1 MYERFTDRARKVMQL
16 ANQEA
21 QRFNHEY
28 IGTEHILLG
37 LIKEGSGVAANVL
50 KNLDVDLRKIRL
62 EVEKLVQSGPDMVT
76 MGKLPQTPRA
86 KKVIEYSME
95 EARNLNHNYVGTEH
109 ILLGLLRE
117 QEGVA
122 AQVLMNLGLKLEE
135 VREEVLNLLGHG
147 MEGEGSERAGSGGSA
162 AGSGSSESPRAGK
175 SKTPALDS
183 FGRDLTELA
192 RQGKL
197 DPVIGREK
205 EIERTMQV
213 LSRRTKNN
221 PVLLGEA
228 GVGKTAIVEGFAQRV
243 IEGNVPELLMERRIV
258 VLDLAM
264 MVAGTKY
271 RGQFEERIKAVMN
284 EVRRA
289 KNTILFIDE
298 LHTLVGAGGAEGAI
312 DASNVLKPALARGEI
327 QCIGATTLDEYRKY
341 IEKDAALD
349 RRFQVV
355 MVEPSSKTE
364 TVDILKGL
372 RDRYEKHHHVQ
383 ITDDAVEAAV
393 ELSDRYITGRCLPDK
408 AIDVIDESGARV
420 HLKSMTR
427 PPDLKEI
434 DEEVERLNKEK
445 EEAVANQDFEKAAA
459 LRDQADKLKK
469 KKATITR
476 DWREKSREADGVVD
490 EEVIAEVVSKMTGI
504 PLTRMTTE
512 DSMRL
517 MKMEDELH
525 KRVISQDE
533 AIKSI
538 SKAVRRSRSGLKDP
552 KRPTG
557 CFIFA
562 GPTGVGKTLLAK
574 ALAEFMFGDEDA
586 LVQIDMSEYM
596 EKHNVSRLIGAPPGY
611 VGYEEG
617 GQLTEKIRR
626 RPYAVVLLDEIEKA
640 HPDVF
645 NMLLQLMEEGRLTD
659 SFGRNID
666 FRNTL
671 LIMTTNAGADA
682 IKNESALGFDTPPKK
697 FQVDVR
703 FAKDLDEG
711 KMVDDLLAQFAQ
723 AQERLTPG
731 KQVITVVE
739 PGRRWR
745 VNDREN
751 DQRYT
756 LRVAKKGDQIIVV
769 KDEDVSYGSMKA
781 RLQGEIEKV
790 FRPEFLNRLDDT
802 IVFRHL
808 TRDDLKEVVELELS
822 KVRSRLKEH
831 GLSLLLTDEAKEFII
846 GKGTN
851 LDLGARP
858 LRRATENFIEDPL
871 SEDLLKGEFQGKDTI
886 TVDVKDVGGKKQLV
900 FDGSLAEAEHAATPV
915 AAGAD
920 GSSEGPKD

>member
-37 LIKEGSGVAANVL
+37 LVKEGSGVAANVL

-62 EVEKLVQSGPDMVT
+62 EVEKLVQSGPEMVT
-76 MGKLPQTPRA
+76 IGKLPQTPRA

-122 AQVLMNLGLKLEE
+122 AQVLMNLGMKLED

-147 MEGEGSERAGSGGSA
+147 MESAEVGERGGRE
-162 AGSGSSESPRAGK
+162 GTGGGNEPGQSPKGGK

-197 DPVIGREK
+197 DPVIGRER
-205 EIERTMQV
+205 EIERATQV
-213 LSRRTKNN
+213 LCRRTKNN

-243 IEGNVPELLMERRIV
+243 INGEVPEILADKRIV

-312 DASNVLKPALARGEI
+312 DAANVLKPALARGEI

-341 IEKDAALD
+341 IEKDNALA
-349 RRFQVV
+349 RRFQEI
-355 MVEPSSKTE
+355 MVEPTGTQE
-364 TVDILKGL
+364 TIQILKGL
-372 RDRYEKHHHVQ
+372 KSRYEEHHRVQ
-383 ITDDAVEAAV
+383 ITDDAIAAAV
-393 ELSDRYITGRCLPDK
+393 EMSERYITARCLPDK
-408 AIDVIDESGARV
+408 AIDVIDEAGARV
-420 HLKSMTR
+420 RLRTMSK
-427 PPDLKEI
+427 PPDLKDI
-434 DEEVERLNKEK
+434 DDDVERLNKEK
-445 EEAVANQDFEKAAA
+445 EDAVANQDFEKAAS
-459 LRDQADKLKK
+459 LRDQADKLRRKK
-469 KKATITR
+469 EQITR
-476 DWREKSREADGVVD
+476 DWREKSRETDGVVD
-490 EEVIAEVVSKMTGI
+490 EEVVAEVVSKMTGI
-504 PLTRMTTE
+504 PLTRLSTE

-517 MKMEDELH
+517 MNMEAELH
-525 KRVISQDE
+525 TRVVSQE
-533 AIKSI
+533 QAVTAVA
-538 SKAVRRSRSGLKDP
+538 KAVRRSRSGLKDP

-557 CFIFA
+557 CFVFA

-574 ALAEFMFGDEDA
+574 ALAECLFGDSEA
-586 LVQIDMSEYM
+586 LVHIDMSEYM

-640 HPDVF
+640 HPDIF
-645 NMLLQLMEEGRLTD
+645 NMLLQVMEEGRLTD
-659 SFGRNID
+659 SFGRNVD
-666 FRNTL
+666 FRNTI
-671 LIMTTNAGADA
+671 LILTTNAGADA
-682 IKNESALGFDTPPKK
+682 IKNESAFGFQKPD
-697 FQVDVR
+697 
-703 FAKDLDEG
+703 
-711 KMVDDLLAQFAQ
+711 
-723 AQERLTPG
+723 
-731 KQVITVVE
+731 
-739 PGRRWR
+739 
-745 VNDREN
+745 
-751 DQRYT
+751 
-756 LRVAKKGDQIIVV
+756 GDA
-769 KDEDVSYGSMKA
+769 SYESMKA
-781 RLQGEIEKV
+781 RVMDQIERV

-802 IVFRHL
+802 IIFRHL
-808 TRDDLKEVVELELS
+808 NKEDLKKVIDFEMS
-822 KVRSRLKEH
+822 KVRERLKER
-831 GLSLLLTDEAKEFII
+831 GFELILTDEAKEFII
-846 GKGTN
+846 KQGSN
-851 LDLGARP
+851 LDYGARP
-858 LRRATENFIEDPL
+858 LRRAIEQRVEDPL
-871 SEDLLKGEFQGKDTI
+871 AEELLRGTFEGKNTLLVDVVKDADGKISRLDFKGEARDPVV
-886 TVDVKDVGGKKQLV
+886 TVEP
-900 FDGSLAEAEHAATPV
+900 A
-915 AAGAD
+915 AAGA
-920 GSSEGPKD
+920 

>member
-28 IGTEHILLG
+28 IGTEHVLLG

-147 MEGEGSERAGSGGSA
+147 IEGAESERGGRGGVGGEGESGEGRKS
-162 AGSGSSESPRAGK
+162 R

-192 RQGKL
+192 RQKKL
-197 DPVIGREK
+197 DPVIGRET
-205 EIERTMQV
+205 EIERAIQI

-243 IEGNVPELLMERRIV
+243 VEGDVPELLMDRRIV

-341 IEKDAALD
+341 IEKDSALA
-349 RRFQVV
+349 RRFQEILI
-355 MVEPSSKTE
+355 EPTTPAD
-364 TVDILKGL
+364 TVQILRGL
-372 RDRYEKHHHVQ
+372 RDRYEEHHRVQ
-383 ITDDAVEAAV
+383 ITDDAIQAAV

-420 HLKSMTR
+420 RLKSMSK
-427 PPDLKEI
+427 PPNLKEI
-434 DEEVERLNKEK
+434 DDDVEGLNRQK
-445 EEAVANQDFEKAAA
+445 EEAVANQDFEQAAK

-469 KKATITR
+469 KKQQITKE
-476 DWREKSREADGVVD
+476 WREKSRENGGVVD
-490 EEVIAEVVSKMTGI
+490 EDVIAEVVSKMTGI

-512 DSMRL
+512 DSLRL
-517 MKMEDELH
+517 MQMEDELH

-533 AIKSI
+533 AIKAVAR
-538 SKAVRRSRSGLKDP
+538 AVRRSRSGLQDP

-557 CFIFA
+557 TFVFA

-574 ALAEFMFGDEDA
+574 ALAEFMFGDADA
-586 LVQIDMSEYM
+586 LIQIDMSEYM

-617 GQLTEKIRR
+617 GQLTEQIRR

-640 HPDVF
+640 HPEVF
-645 NMLLQLMEEGRLTD
+645 NMLLQVMEEGRLTD

-666 FRNTL
+666 FRNTI
-671 LIMTTNAGADA
+671 LIMTTNAGAEA
-682 IKNESALGFDTPPKK
+682 IKNEAAFG
-697 FQVDVR
+697 
-703 FAKDLDEG
+703 FAKPD
-711 KMVDDLLAQFAQ
+711 
-723 AQERLTPG
+723 
-731 KQVITVVE
+731 
-739 PGRRWR
+739 
-745 VNDREN
+745 
-751 DQRYT
+751 
-756 LRVAKKGDQIIVV
+756 GDA
-769 KDEDVSYGSMKA
+769 SYESMKT
-781 RLQGEIEKV
+781 RVTDEIEKV
-790 FRPEFLNRLDDT
+790 FRPEFINRVNDI

-808 TRDDLKEVVELELS
+808 TDNDMKSVIDLELG
-822 KVRSRLKEH
+822 KVRKRLLEK
-831 GLSLLLTDEAKEFII
+831 GLVIELTDEAKEFLIK
-846 GKGTN
+846 KGSNT
-851 LDLGARP
+851 DFGARP
-858 LRRATENFIEDPL
+858 LRRAIETFIEDPL
-871 SEDLLKGEFQGKDTI
+871 AEELLKGEFAGKDLI
-886 TVDVKDVGGKKQLV
+886 KVEVKKVGDKKQLV
-900 FDGSLAEAEHAATPV
+900 FESRTTKGAPPAEP
-915 AAGAD
+915 
-920 GSSEGPKD
+920 

>member
-28 IGTEHILLG
+28 IGTEHVLLG

-122 AQVLMNLGLKLEE
+122 AQVLMNLGLKLED

-147 MEGEGSERAGSGGSA
+147 IEGSEGGERNPAGAGAGSGDPQKS
-162 AGSGSSESPRAGK
+162 GK

-192 RQGKL
+192 RQSKL

-205 EIERTMQV
+205 EIERAIQI
-213 LSRRTKNN
+213 LCRRTKNN

-243 IEGNVPELLMERRIV
+243 VDGNVPELLADRRIV

-341 IEKDAALD
+341 IEKDSALD
-349 RRFQVV
+349 RRFQIV
-355 MVEPSSKTE
+355 MVEPSTKPE
-364 TVDILKGL
+364 TVEILKGL
-372 RDRYEKHHHVQ
+372 RDRYETHHRVQ
-383 ITDDAVEAAV
+383 ITDDALESAV
-393 ELSDRYITGRCLPDK
+393 ELSSRYITGRCLPDK
-408 AIDVIDESGARV
+408 AIDVIDEAGARV
-420 HLKSMTR
+420 RLRTMTR

-469 KKATITR
+469 KKQNLTR
-476 DWREKSREADGVVD
+476 DWREKSRETDGMVD

-517 MKMEDELH
+517 MEMEKDLH
-525 KRVISQDE
+525 KRVVSQHE
-533 AIKSI
+533 AIVSI
-538 SKAVRRSRSGLKDP
+538 AKAVRRSRSGLKDP

-586 LVQIDMSEYM
+586 LIQIDMSEYM

-611 VGYEEG
+611 VGFEEG

-645 NMLLQLMEEGRLTD
+645 NMLLQVMEEGRLTD
-659 SFGRNID
+659 SFGRNVD
-666 FRNTL
+666 FRNTV
-671 LIMTTNAGADA
+671 LIMTTNAGAEA
-682 IKNESALGFDTPPKK
+682 IKNESSFGFQRP
-697 FQVDVR
+697 
-703 FAKDLDEG
+703 
-711 KMVDDLLAQFAQ
+711 DDDA
-723 AQERLTPG
+723 
-731 KQVITVVE
+731 
-739 PGRRWR
+739 
-745 VNDREN
+745 
-751 DQRYT
+751 
-756 LRVAKKGDQIIVV
+756 
-769 KDEDVSYGSMKA
+769 SYDSMKE
-781 RLQGEIEKV
+781 RVHERIEKV
-790 FRPEFLNRLDDT
+790 FRPEFLNRVDDV

-808 TRDDLKEVVELELS
+808 TVEDLKDVIDIELS
-822 KVRSRLKEH
+822 KVRERLSER
-831 GLSLLLTDEAKEFII
+831 GLRLELTDGAKQFLIK
-846 GKGTN
+846 KGSNT
-851 LDLGARP
+851 DFGARP
-858 LRRATENFIEDPL
+858 LRRALENYVEDPL
-871 SEDLLKGEFQGKDTI
+871 SEELLKGEFQGKDLI
-886 TVDVKDVGGKKQLV
+886 RVDVKEVGDKKQLV
-900 FDGSLAEAEHAATPV
+900 FEGVATEEGAPV
-915 AAGAD
+915 AAATG
-920 GSSEGPKD
+920 GEGKGPSESAAS

>member
-28 IGTEHILLG
+28 IGTEHVLLG

-50 KNLDVDLRKIRL
+50 KNLDIDLRKIRL

-122 AQVLMNLGLKLEE
+122 AQVLMNLGLKLED

-147 MEGEGSERAGSGGSA
+147 IEGAEGGERGGVERGGAPEGGTSA
-162 AGSGSSESPRAGK
+162 KSGK

-205 EIERTMQV
+205 EIERAIQI
-213 LSRRTKNN
+213 LCRRTKNN

-243 IEGNVPELLMERRIV
+243 VDGNVPELLADRRIV

-341 IEKDAALD
+341 IEKDSALD
-349 RRFQVV
+349 RRFQLVI
-355 MVEPSSKTE
+355 VEPSTKSE
-364 TVDILKGL
+364 TIEILKGL
-372 RDRYEKHHHVQ
+372 RDRYETHHRVQ
-383 ITDDAVEAAV
+383 ITDDALEAAV
-393 ELSDRYITGRCLPDK
+393 ELSSRYITARCLPDK

-420 HLKSMTR
+420 RLKAMTK

-434 DEEVERLNKEK
+434 DDEVDRLNKEK

-469 KKATITR
+469 KKQSITR
-476 DWREKSREADGVVD
+476 DWRERSREADGVVD
-490 EEVIAEVVSKMTGI
+490 EEVVAEVVSKMTGI
-504 PLTRMTTE
+504 PLTRMSTE

-517 MKMEDELH
+517 MQMESELH

-533 AIKSI
+533 AISSV
-538 SKAVRRSRSGLKDP
+538 SKAVRRSRSGLNDP

-586 LVQIDMSEYM
+586 LIQIDMSEYM

-611 VGYEEG
+611 VGFEEG

-645 NMLLQLMEEGRLTD
+645 NMLLQVMEEGRLTD
-659 SFGRNID
+659 SFGRNVD
-666 FRNTL
+666 FRNAI
-671 LIMTTNAGADA
+671 LILTTNAGAEA
-682 IKNESALGFDTPPKK
+682 IKNESSFGFQKP
-697 FQVDVR
+697 
-703 FAKDLDEG
+703 
-711 KMVDDLLAQFAQ
+711 DDDA
-723 AQERLTPG
+723 
-731 KQVITVVE
+731 
-739 PGRRWR
+739 
-745 VNDREN
+745 
-751 DQRYT
+751 
-756 LRVAKKGDQIIVV
+756 
-769 KDEDVSYGSMKA
+769 SYDSMKQ
-781 RLQGEIEKV
+781 RVKERIEKV
-790 FRPEFLNRLDDT
+790 FRPEFLNRIDDV
-802 IVFRHL
+802 IVFKHL
-808 TRDDLKEVVELELS
+808 TVDDLKNVIDIELS
-822 KVRSRLKEH
+822 KVRLRLGER
-831 GLSLLLTDEAKEFII
+831 GLKLVLTDAAKTFLIK
-846 GKGTN
+846 KGSDT
-851 LDLGARP
+851 DFGARP
-858 LRRATENFIEDPL
+858 LRRAIENFVQDPL
-871 SEDLLKGEFQGKDTI
+871 SEELLKGEFTGKNLI
-886 TVDVKDVGGKKQLV
+886 TVDTKEVGGKKQLYFIGTSTEGETATV
-900 FDGSLAEAEHAATPV
+900 GAA
-915 AAGAD
+915 
-920 GSSEGPKD
+920 SEGSASATDSGATA